1 MEYKERFGNNDIG
14 IIVSSNDRI
23 ILDGLIDKYEN
34 YFIDNPPYY
43 SFKINF
49 IIKSDLE
56 NITGYKDNENGD
68 STFNIICGDK
78 NEMFVYLP
86 YYDNYKEDF
95 VKRILTTSFVKKF
108 QENKYAIIHVHVLQ
122 KIIRV
127 L

>member
-78 NEMFVYLP
+78 NEMYGFEFLQGNNS
-86 YYDNYKEDF
+86 DLF
-95 VKRILTTSFVKKF
+95 IVKDI
-108 QENKYAIIHVHVLQ
+108 EE
-122 KIIRV
+122 KIAKVRSRGR
-127 L
+127 